1 LIDEQSHGLANFI
14 DNYRRISRIPQP
26 VIIKFD
32 AGEWTEQL
40 RIVFGEKMKENSINC
55 RIVKEP
61 TVREI
66 TADKN
71 LLNQVMINL
80 MNNAMDA
87 ALEIE
92 NDRVIAVDISLFQQ
106 SRIRIRITN
115 NGPVIPPEIQE
126 KIFVPFFTTKA
137 NGSGIGLSICQE
149 IVKLHHGSLGVISVP
164 GGQTTFVIE
173 L

>member
-1 LIDEQSHGLANFI
+1 MIDEQSHGLASFI
-14 DNYRRISRIPQP
+14 ENYRKISRIPQP

-32 AGEWTEQL
+32 SGEWTEQL
-40 RIVFGEKMKENSINC
+40 RIVFGEKMKEHKINC
-55 RIVKEP
+55 RIIKEP
-61 TVREI
+61 AVRGI

-87 ALEIE
+87 VLEIE
-92 NDRVIAVDISLFQQ
+92 NDRKITVDISAFQQ
-106 SRIRIRITN
+106 NRIRIRITN
-115 NGPVIPPEIQE
+115 NGPSIAAEIQE

-149 IVKLHHGSLGVISVP
+149 IIKLHHGSLAVISIP
-164 GGQTTFVIE
+164 GGLTSFVIE